1 MAEASIGFFMSE
13 ATNTV
18 AALLIISTGYGHHHT
33 HTHTHLSLSLS
44 LSLSLLAHGHPSSRL
59 KRHSPHV
66 QQLRDSFETSPMAL
80 TRQVRASTLAPPSS
94 RSSSKRLPPFSDAT
108 FTMT

>member
-33 HTHTHLSLSLS
+33 HTHTHISLSFSLSLS
-44 LSLSLLAHGHPSSRL
+44 LSLSPRTWTSILSSQASFSARTTTPRL
-59 KRHSPHV
+59 
-66 QQLRDSFETSPMAL
+66 LRDLSNGLDAPGTRLDARTTLFPIFLET
-80 TRQVRASTLAPPSS
+80 APAI
-94 RSSSKRLPPFSDAT
+94 F
-108 FTMT
+108 

>member
-33 HTHTHLSLSLS
+33 HTHTHISLSLSLS
-44 LSLSLLAHGHPSSRL
+44 LSLSSHMDIHPLVSS
-59 KRHSPHV
+59 V
-66 QQLRDSFETSPMAL
+66 ILRTYNNSAT
-80 TRQVRASTLAPPSS
+80 PS
-94 RSSSKRLPPFSDAT
+94 RPLQWP
-108 FTMT
+108 

>member
-33 HTHTHLSLSLS
+33 HTHTSLSLS
-44 LSLSLLAHGHPSSRL
+44 LSLSPRTWTSILSSQASFSARTTTPRL
-59 KRHSPHV
+59 
-66 QQLRDSFETSPMAL
+66 LRDLSNGLDAPGTRLDARTTLFPIFLET
-80 TRQVRASTLAPPSS
+80 APAI
-94 RSSSKRLPPFSDAT
+94 F
-108 FTMT
+108 

>member
-33 HTHTHLSLSLS
+33 HTHTSLSLSLS
-44 LSLSLLAHGHPSSRL
+44 LSLSPRTWTSILSSQASFSARTTTPRL
-59 KRHSPHV
+59 
-66 QQLRDSFETSPMAL
+66 LRDLSNGLDAPGTRLDARTTLFPIFLET
-80 TRQVRASTLAPPSS
+80 APAI
-94 RSSSKRLPPFSDAT
+94 F
-108 FTMT
+108 